1 MVCFIENQGYKSDF
15 YSDAMWRRCFPFN
28 KDMQIDASP
37 GTNFKD
43 TPTVLMVAL
52 IFLAP

>member
-1 MVCFIENQGYKSDF
+1 
-15 YSDAMWRRCFPFN
+15 
-28 KDMQIDASP
+28 MQIDASP

-52 IFLAP
+52 IFLAPWC